1 MDQTIDKK
9 FKIKKD
15 TLENINNFKKIV
27 GENKFELILYGL
39 DNVQIPFDVDKFDE
53 LMDCL
58 LEEKPEEIT
67 YSEAGEIAG
76 FFCKPFAG
84 TLMKQ
89 AAFTLNGISSLLQ
102 KLDQETLKTL
112 TESGIFQQQN
122 GISIDASSLQ
132 TVMQKQESDSMK
144 QKTP

>member
-58 LEEKPEEIT
+58 LEEKPGEIT

-102 KLDQETLKTL
+102 KLDQGTLKTL
-112 TESGIFQQQN
+112 TASGIFQKQN
-122 GISIDASSLQ
+122 GTSIDASSLQ